1 MNVIYSSEHF
11 WIFAY
16 PAQLGFELFDK
27 DRLRTVFLQGPY
39 AWQFRNAM
47 EEIPESERDEE
58 TIDAFLDDYCV
69 DTATPIV
76 FH

>member
-16 PAQLGFELFDK
+16 PAEQGFELLDK
-27 DRLRTVFLQGPY
+27 ETLRTLFLQGPS
-39 AWQFRNAM
+39 ARHFSDAM
-47 EEIPESERDEE
+47 EEIPEDMRDEE
-58 TIDAFLDDYCV
+58 NIDAFLDDYCTG
-69 DTATPIV
+69 TARPIV

>member
-16 PAQLGFELFDK
+16 PAQQGFELLDK
-27 DRLRTVFLQGPY
+27 ETLRTLFLQGPS
-39 AWQFRNAM
+39 ATHFSQAM
-47 EEIPESERDEE
+47 EEIPEDKRDEE
-58 TIDAFLDDYCV
+58 TIDAFLDDYC
-69 DTATPIV
+69 TGSAQPIV